1 MPPAALAPERP
12 ALVLEPNDRAP
23 ALARRYL
30 TERFRELGHADDFVG
45 RLVVTELVTN
55 SYQHVGFGHI
65 VVRIQPDP
73 GEPLSVIEVCDEGP
87 ELPVIG
93 HADDD
98 AVTGR
103 GLLLVAELVH
113 DWGARPLEEE
123 GKVTWARCA
132 R

>member
-1 MPPAALAPERP
+1 MPTAALAPERP

-30 TERFRELGHADDFVG
+30 VERFRELGHADDFIG

-55 SYQHVGFGHI
+55 SYKHVGFGHI
-65 VVRIQPDP
+65 VVRILPDP
-73 GEPLSVIEVCDEGP
+73 DEALSVIEVGDEGP
-87 ELPVIG
+87 GLPVIG
-93 HADDD
+93 REDRD
-98 AVTGR
+98 AVSGR

-113 DWGARPLEEE
+113 DWGVRPLKEE
-123 GKVTWARCA
+123 GKVTWARCV